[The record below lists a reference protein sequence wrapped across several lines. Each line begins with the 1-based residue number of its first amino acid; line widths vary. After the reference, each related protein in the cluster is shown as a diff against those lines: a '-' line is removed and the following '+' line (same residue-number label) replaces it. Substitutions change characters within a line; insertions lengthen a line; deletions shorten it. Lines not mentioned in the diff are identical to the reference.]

1 MNKEDKH
8 LSGAGLGEVWAKIKA
23 QFLALSGDQVVDG
36 EVIFQYNST
45 GAGIWAHRK
54 HATNGA
60 YIGFS
65 NTGGVLGYVG
75 ITSAGLMLRNA
86 SGTTFKIWNE
96 TNDGSG
102 SGLDADKLDGKEAS
116 YFETAIDNLASG
128 LGTLQASLGTMAYR
142 ESDEFLAVAAM
153 GESKVSWS
161 NGTSAGPTLNVQLA
175 DLLTMS
181 AAIPSASASY
191 AGIVTTGA
199 QTFAGAKTFNGALTA
214 ASTLGVT
221 GAATLSSTLSVTG
234 VATFGNDLKIA
245 NGKSIMFKE
254 NKASGAQYLDALSLD
269 NTNAL
274 TLGCATAN
282 SDYETQIHGAQI
294 KFYTDI
300 YHNLAATIDYNRD
313 FVGEHNVRAKNNLVA
328 DADVNATGSVNAGLD
343 VKATR
348 GVSAKGLADLTI
360 YSTLQQITE
369 LRNDLDNLINS
380 LGELAYMDEEDLNI

>member
-75 ITSAGLMLRNA
+75 MTSNGLMFRNA

-96 TNDGSG
+96 NNDGAD
-102 SGLDADKLDGKEAS
+102 SGLDADKLDGQHAS
-116 YFETAIDNLASG
+116 YFAIKDTVNTALASLETAVNTLSNG

-142 ESDEFLAVAAM
+142 ESDEFLAVASM
-153 GESKVSWS
+153 GESKVSWA

-175 DLLTMS
+175 DLLNFS
-181 AAIPSASASY
+181 AVIPSASASY

-269 NTNAL
+269 STNVL
-274 TLGCATAN
+274 TLGYATAN

-300 YHNLAATIDYNRD
+300 YHNLAATIDYSKD
-313 FVGEHNVRAKNNLVA
+313 FIGEHNVRAKNNLVA
-328 DADVNATGSVNAGLD
+328 DANVTAGGNMTAGGNVVATG
-343 VKATR
+343 
-348 GVSAKGLADLTI
+348 GVACNGIADLTL
-360 YSTLQQITE
+360 Y
-369 LRNDLDNLINS
+369 
-380 LGELAYMDEEDLNI
+380 